1 MKHWYTLPIALL
13 LIGFMVPDLIL
24 AQQAA
29 VIQSS
34 RHNESAPLRT
44 LSPSESIASKGVQA
58 PYVVP
63 NKFMKFDSRS
73 TNSAD
78 KTGFTDPVRQLIQ
91 GALAPS
97 INVNFDGASAD
108 DNSAVLGFRSV
119 PPDTDGDVGPN
130 HYVQMINTVSEIFDK
145 NGNSLVGPFPN
156 NLFFQGMGGDC
167 EFDND
172 GDPIVLYDERADR
185 WLVSQFAITAIPFSM
200 CVAISQTADPT
211 GAYYQYEFDFGRD
224 FPDYPKLGIW
234 GDSYTM
240 TTRDFR
246 NGRVLTGISAI
257 AMDRDAMLNGN
268 PATLV
273 IFEDGLGNS
282 LIDGYLP
289 ADHEGNPTGPA
300 IFGGHGDDG
309 DTTFELWELDVDWS
323 NPSAATL
330 TSLPGVTVSAY
341 DGVVPSADQPN
352 GQPLDDH
359 SFFTMHRLNARDF
372 GTHTSMVVNHTVE
385 TSPGTAGIRW
395 YEFRESGSGWTL
407 YQEGTFSPDTDD
419 RWMGSMAIN
428 ANGDIALGYSR
439 SSSSMFPS
447 IYITGQTA
455 DQSGTGIMN
464 VAETLIIAGTGAQE
478 DDPTFGGGNRW
489 GDYSR
494 MAVDPSDN
502 TTFWYATEYYL
513 ETAAFDFKTRIA
525 SFQLDESG
533 GGNIPPVASFTFSPS
548 DLTVDFTDAS
558 TDADGSIVSWSWDF
572 GDSNSSTAQNPTHT
586 YGAAGTYT
594 VALTVTDDGGSSNT
608 TSQSVTVTEPG
619 ANSPPVAAFTFTT
632 NGLTADFTDTSTD
645 SDGSVVSWSWDFG
658 DGNTSTDQNPSHT
671 YGAAGTFTAS
681 LTATDN
687 EGATGST
694 SQSVTVS
701 DPSGG
706 TMSITSISITDIPA
720 PGVRG
725 RFAEAT
731 VTVVDNTTAAVASAT
746 VSGEFYD
753 LFAETPPDQVTD
765 VNGQAVFVSTTT
777 AGRGGIN
784 SSLEF
789 CVNTITHPTLTYDA
803 GGNTDPLFDCTN
815 APNAGVPS
823 SPLTAQGELNSV
835 NETPDTFTLEQNYPN
850 PFNPTTIISFGLPEA
865 SEVTVRV
872 YNLLGQVVE
881 TLADG
886 HYDAGRHS
894 VSFNAGNLKCRGVC
908 IHHRNTRYYD
918 LPTHDLTQII

>member
-1 MKHWYTLPIALL
+1 MKHWYVLPVALL
-13 LIGFMVPDLIL
+13 LVGIMVPQNSI
-24 AQQAA
+24 AQQVT
-29 VIQSS
+29 VIESS
-34 RHNESAPLRT
+34 RQNTSAPLRT
-44 LSPSESIASKGVQA
+44 LSPTETSASKGVQA

-78 KTGFTDPVRQLIQ
+78 KTGFSDPVRQLTM
-91 GALAPS
+91 GSLAPS
-97 INVNFDGASAD
+97 VTVNIDGASAD

-156 NLFFQGMGGDC
+156 NLFWQGLGGDC

-172 GDPIVLYDERADR
+172 GDPVVLYDERADR
-185 WLVSQFAITAIPFSM
+185 WLVSQFAITASPFSM
-200 CVAISQTADPT
+200 CIAISQTSDPT
-211 GAYYQYEFDFGRD
+211 GAYYQYEFDFDRD

-246 NGRVLTGISAI
+246 NGRALTGLSAI
-257 AMDRDAMLNGN
+257 AMDRTAMLNGN

-273 IFEDGLGNS
+273 KFEDGLGNG

-289 ADHEGNPTGPA
+289 ADHDGNPTGPA

-309 DTTFELWELDVDWS
+309 NTTFELWALDVDWS
-323 NPSAATL
+323 NPGAATL
-330 TSLPGVTVSAY
+330 TSLPGVTVSAF
-341 DGVVPSADQPN
+341 DGVVPSVDQPN

-395 YEFRESGSGWTL
+395 YEFRNSGSGWTL
-407 YQEGTFSPDTDD
+407 HQEGTFSPDTDD

-439 SSSSMFPS
+439 SSSTLFPS
-447 IYITGQTA
+447 IYFTGQTA

-464 VAETLIIAGTGAQE
+464 VTETLIVAGTGAQE
-478 DDPTFGGGNRW
+478 NDPVFGGGNRW

-502 TTFWYATEYYL
+502 VSFWYATEYYK
-513 ETAAFDFKTRIA
+513 ETNAFDYNTRIA
-525 SFQLDESG
+525 KFQLDGSG
-533 GGNIPPVASFTFSPS
+533 GGNIPPVAAFSFSAT
-548 DLTVDFTDAS
+548 DLVVTFTDAS
-558 TDADGSIVSWSWDF
+558 TDA
-572 GDSNSSTAQNPTHT
+572 
-586 YGAAGTYT
+586 
-594 VALTVTDDGGSSNT
+594 
-608 TSQSVTVTEPG
+608 
-619 ANSPPVAAFTFTT
+619 
-632 NGLTADFTDTSTD
+632 
-645 SDGSVVSWSWDFG
+645 DGSVVSWSWDFG
-658 DGNTSTDQNPSHT
+658 DGNSSSIQSPAHTYASAGTYTVGLTVTDDAGSSNTTSQSVTVVEPGVNAPPVAAFTFSTAGLTADFSDTSTDADGSVVSWSWDFGDGNSSTLQNPSHT
-671 YGAAGTFTAS
+671 YAAAGTYTAG
-681 LTATDN
+681 LTVTDN

-694 SQSVTVS
+694 SASVTVS
-701 DPSGG
+701 DISGG
-706 TMSITSISITDIPA
+706 TMSIASIAISDVPA

-725 RFAEAT
+725 RFGQAT
-731 VTVVDNTTAAVASAT
+731 VTVVDNTGAAVDAAT

-753 LFAETPPDQVTD
+753 LFAETPPAALTD
-765 VNGQAVFVSTTT
+765 ASGIAVFVSTTT

-784 SSLEF
+784 TSLEF
-789 CVNTITHPTLTYDA
+789 CINALTHPTLTYDPGA
-803 GGNTDPLFDCTN
+803 NADPLFDCTN

-823 SPLTAQGELNSV
+823 SPLTAQDALDAL
-835 NETPDTFTLEQNYPN
+835 NETPEVFTLEQNYPN
-850 PFNPTTIISFGLPEA
+850 PFNPTTIITFGLPES

-872 YNLLGQVVE
+872 YNLLGQVVA

-886 HYDAGRHS
+886 HYNAGQHN
-894 VSFNAGNLKCRGVC
+894 VSFNADNMSAGVYVYTIETPTFIGSKRMTLLK
-908 IHHRNTRYYD
+908 
-918 LPTHDLTQII
+918 